1 MRVIAGTARGRILKS
16 PADDR
21 IRPTADRIKEA
32 LFSAIISRC
41 GTMTGMSVLDICA
54 GTGSLGI
61 EALSRGAERVT
72 FIDND
77 HAATT
82 LIKANV
88 QNLGFQNKVMVL
100 EMTAIRALQH
110 LQVKNEQPFD
120 LVFFD
125 PPYKLTIPPDVLLQ
139 LSNLGLL
146 TAAAIVVV
154 EQDRRTELEDTYG
167 ILKKFNRRVY
177 GDTAL
182 FFYSPTPEHNSI
194 VSDEIIN
201 A

>member
-1 MRVIAGTARGRILKS
+1 VRVIAGTARGRILKT
-16 PADDR
+16 PANDR

-32 LFSAIISRC
+32 LFSAIISRS
-41 GTMTGMSVLDICA
+41 GSLTGMSVLDICA
-54 GTGSLGI
+54 GTGNLGI
-61 EALSRGAERVT
+61 EALSRGAEHVT

-77 HAATT
+77 HAATD

-88 QNLGFQNKVMVL
+88 QNLGFQNHVTVL
-100 EMTAIRALQH
+100 EMTANRALPY

-139 LSNLGLL
+139 LSNSGLL

-154 EQDRRTELEDTYG
+154 EQDRRSELADTYG
-167 ILKKFNRRVY
+167 ILSKFNRRVY

-182 FFYSPTPEHNSI
+182 FFYSPAPEYNSA
-194 VSDEIIN
+194 VSDETIN